1 MIFIWLLILACAVQS
16 QEPEPLNH
24 VTSNRCRSDKS
35 GSTPACWNEKD
46 WEVFCERVRCKPDP
60 PDCWDD
66 FMDCELKQEKK

>member
-24 VTSNRCRSDKS
+24 VT
-35 GSTPACWNEKD
+35 
-46 WEVFCERVRCKPDP
+46 
-60 PDCWDD
+60 CWDD